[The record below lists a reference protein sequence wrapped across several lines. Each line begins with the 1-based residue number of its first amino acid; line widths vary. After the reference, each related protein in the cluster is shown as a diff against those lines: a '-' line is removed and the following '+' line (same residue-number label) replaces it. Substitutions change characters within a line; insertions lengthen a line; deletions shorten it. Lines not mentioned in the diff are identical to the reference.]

1 MIEKRRSQRLPVNIK
16 LTISDLYNQNRH
28 GIHNLSSPIEVI
40 NISKHGI
47 GFISECILPIGFYFN
62 AKLDMDDSEHPFFTI
77 VKIIHNSPISK
88 SEYRYGAEFT
98 NLTPEH
104 ELLIENFI
112 KLFKSSSS

>member
-16 LTISDLYNQNRH
+16 LTISDLYNQNNQ

-40 NISKHGI
+40 NISKYGI

-62 AKLDMDDSEHPFFTI
+62 AKLSIDKSEQPVFTI
-77 VKIIHNSPISK
+77 VKIIHNSPINK

-98 NLTPEH
+98 DLTPENA
-104 ELLIENFI
+104 LLIENFVR
-112 KLFKSSSS
+112 LYKSSS